1 MSALIGKPPDGF
13 FEELSGK
20 IFFYAKEAFAFM
32 VLPILQERAI
42 SAGRIDISERILYD
56 ARQRTILLW
65 IVLALS
71 LAALVG
77 SFVGNVGAYALNSA
91 NVSGGS
97 AVTASPA
104 AVITIK
110 SQEDIVLPA
119 APIMQKRER
128 FEVIESGPMKEK
140 EVAFGPLAG
149 RNFGK
154 WKNPLK
160 GEVRNPNSLYS
171 GVEGKAE
178 AFEKVNFCKQ
188 MKIAWQAK
196 VNRKQ
201 ITPAAQKAIPYITDQ
216 YCNGTRTIT
225 DLKTYVG
232 DVDERIV
239 ESYTNLDFEGLC
251 EKQNVDEAGCH
262 VVKTLAES
270 IDGEHIVAYGMTELM
285 PNSVEGIFNARLLDQ
300 NLRYAGLEFWMSVPA
315 LGDPLASKGLYQFT
329 SYAIGHDN
337 SGRKGASVVNGF
349 LPKKYRTSDS
359 VVGPLGLKADEHDR
373 AAYHFVL
380 YNTLTLV
387 SKLNERER
395 NTLLK
400 VINDGRMDELA
411 EFFAT
416 SHHAPAPVRKAAKKW
431 LADGAKKP
439 FKSYLKGRFV
449 PYAKKT
455 RVNLIGLRDFLKN

>member
-1 MSALIGKPPDGF
+1 MS
-13 FEELSGK
+13 
-20 IFFYAKEAFAFM
+20 
-32 VLPILQERAI
+32 R
-42 SAGRIDISERILYD
+42 
-56 ARQRTILLW
+56 
-65 IVLALS
+65 
-71 LAALVG
+71 
-77 SFVGNVGAYALNSA
+77 
-91 NVSGGS
+91 
-97 AVTASPA
+97 
-104 AVITIK
+104 
-110 SQEDIVLPA
+110 
-119 APIMQKRER
+119 
-128 FEVIESGPMKEK
+128 
-140 EVAFGPLAG
+140 
-149 RNFGK
+149 
-154 WKNPLK
+154 
-160 GEVRNPNSLYS
+160 
-171 GVEGKAE
+171 
-178 AFEKVNFCKQ
+178 C
-188 MKIAWQAK
+188 
-196 VNRKQ
+196 
-201 ITPAAQKAIPYITDQ
+201 
-216 YCNGTRTIT
+216 
-225 DLKTYVG
+225 
-232 DVDERIV
+232 
-239 ESYTNLDFEGLC
+239 
-251 EKQNVDEAGCH
+251 
-262 VVKTLAES
+262 KTLAES

-315 LGDPLASKGLYQFT
+315 LGDPLASKGLYRFT